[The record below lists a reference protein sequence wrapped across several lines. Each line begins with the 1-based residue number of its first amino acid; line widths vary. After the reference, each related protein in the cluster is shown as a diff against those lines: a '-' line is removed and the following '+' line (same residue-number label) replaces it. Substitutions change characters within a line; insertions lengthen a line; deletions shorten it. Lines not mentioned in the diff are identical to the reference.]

1 MGGETWGSFTLTA
14 TISLPTLK
22 TISLWPIKPETL
34 PPSQGGP
41 EYVSEVEVLIQGFE
55 VNNPK
60 DINKPVYTIMFT
72 L

>member
-1 MGGETWGSFTLTA
+1 M
-14 TISLPTLK
+14 SLSTLK
-22 TISLWPIKPETL
+22 TISLWPIKPESL

-41 EYVSEVEVLIQGFE
+41 EYVSEIEVEIQDFE

-60 DINKPVYTIMFT
+60 DIRKPVYTIIFT